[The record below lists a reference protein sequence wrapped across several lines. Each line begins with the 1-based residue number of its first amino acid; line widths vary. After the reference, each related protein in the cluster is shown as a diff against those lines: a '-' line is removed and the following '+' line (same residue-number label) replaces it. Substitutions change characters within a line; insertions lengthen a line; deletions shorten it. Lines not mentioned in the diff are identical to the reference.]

1 MAMASATVPAEIRTT
16 GIAILATAIALGKL
30 GSSLLF
36 GWIWNAFGVW
46 YAIVTFGVILMAVLL
61 IAGISLRVIDR
72 KYSHA

>member
-1 MAMASATVPAEIRTT
+1 
-16 GIAILATAIALGKL
+16 
-30 GSSLLF
+30 LF

-61 IAGISLRVIDR
+61 VAGISLRVIDR